1 MSVTYFTSI
10 DKTEDPGYNI
20 WSDLN
25 YGHRRSMILRR
36 DPEKR
41 LGMLAI
47 IDSLRGEKVNY
58 MHAWTI
64 SSGVIKR
71 VKGTKIFIAD
81 GYKLRRLD
89 ICLTYVSHPS
99 VVAYINMFGD
109 PDITFSPIV

>member
-1 MSVTYFTSI
+1 MSL
-10 DKTEDPGYNI
+10 DKTVGAPYDV
-20 WSDLN
+20 WSDLTR
-25 YGHRRSMILRR
+25 GLKKSMHLRR

-99 VVAYINMFGD
+99 VDAFVNMFGD